1 MVDPVADTGID
12 PVLISQAGG
21 VFYVTLNRPEVKN
34 AMNFK
39 MVDALMDAFDTAEA
53 DDSVR
58 IMVIRGANGV
68 FCAGGDLKDF
78 STGHKNADDIA
89 IGNRRFGTLL
99 ERAQRFPKLLV
110 TFVRGAA
117 MGGGFGL
124 VCVSD
129 VAITEDSCRFGMPE
143 VTLGLI
149 PAQIAPFV
157 RARMGLT
164 ETRRMA
170 LTGDIITGKKARKVG
185 LVHYS
190 EPTVEAMDRRLT
202 DTIEKA
208 RKAAPGAVAATKKLL
223 MDMGDTVTPETLD
236 EAANLFARS
245 LQGEGLE
252 GTKAFVEKRPAK
264 WMEGDK

>member
-1 MVDPVADTGID
+1 M
-12 PVLISQAGG
+12 
-21 VFYVTLNRPEVKN
+21 YVTLNRPQVKN
-34 AMNFK
+34 AMNFA
-39 MVDALMDAFDTAEA
+39 MVDALMDAFDAAEA
-53 DDSVR
+53 DESVR
-58 IMVIRGANGV
+58 IMVMRGANGI

-129 VAITEDSCRFGMPE
+129 VAITDDNCALGMPE

-170 LTGDIITGKKARKVG
+170 LTGDIMTGKKARKVG

-190 EPTVEAMDRRLT
+190 EATVEAMDRRLM
-202 DTIEKA
+202 DVIKQA
-208 RKAAPGAVAATKKLL
+208 LKAAPGAVATTKRLL
-223 MDMGDTVTPETLD
+223 MDMGDTVTSETLD
-236 EAANLFARS
+236 GAAKLFARS

-252 GTKAFVEKRPAK
+252 GTRAFVEKRPAA
-264 WMEGDK
+264 WMEGDE

>member
-1 MVDPVADTGID
+1 M
-12 PVLISQAGG
+12 
-21 VFYVTLNRPEVKN
+21 YVTLNRPEVKN
-34 AMNFK
+34 AMNFA
-39 MVDALMDAFDTAEA
+39 MVDALMDAFEMAEA

-58 IMVIRGANGV
+58 VIVMRGANGI

-78 STGHKNADDIA
+78 SAGHKNADDIA

-129 VAITEDSCRFGMPE
+129 VAIAEDNCAFGMPE

-157 RARMGLT
+157 CARMGLT

-170 LTGDIITGKKARKVG
+170 LTGDIMTGKKARKVG

-190 EPTVEAMDRRLT
+190 EPTVEAMDHRLM
-202 DTIEKA
+202 DVIKQA
-208 RKAAPGAVAATKKLL
+208 LRAAPGAVATTKRLL
-223 MDMGDTVTPETLD
+223 MDMGDTVTPETLGH
-236 EAANLFARS
+236 ASKLFARS
-245 LQGEGLE
+245 LQGEGAE
-252 GTKAFVEKRPAK
+252 GTRAFVEKRPAS
-264 WMEGDK
+264 WMEGDE